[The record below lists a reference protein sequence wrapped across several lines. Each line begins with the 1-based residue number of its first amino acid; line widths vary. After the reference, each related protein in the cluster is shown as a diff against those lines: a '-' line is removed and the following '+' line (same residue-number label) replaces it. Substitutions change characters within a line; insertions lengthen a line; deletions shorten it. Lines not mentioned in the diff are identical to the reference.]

1 MAMNR
6 RLSVASILISVLAFY
21 EQGVAQESRKD
32 SVLIPIWEVFDGYGR
47 NALGSVE
54 YNYGLNYVVGAA
66 ATYGLVENGF
76 DWRWY
81 RNALEHPWI
90 RNTGFVSVG
99 VGPLVSVFA
108 PLGLYLYGRHERD
121 GQLQMTGLALGQAAI
136 QAAVITSVIKAFTGR
151 PGPEEHGNP
160 NDYSRDFRFGFLR
173 GGIYEGWPS
182 SHTCAAFAMAVTL
195 TKLYPDNSTIQI
207 ASLAY
212 ASLIGLGVSTNIHW
226 FSDVI
231 AGGLIGYVIGASVG
245 DGYWNL
251 MHGGDRNQSCN
262 FSVTPNG
269 IMLSYHF

>member
-136 QAAVITSVIKAFTGR
+136 QAAVITSVMKAFTGR
-151 PGPEEHGNP
+151 PGPE
-160 NDYSRDFRFGFLR
+160 
-173 GGIYEGWPS
+173 
-182 SHTCAAFAMAVTL
+182 
-195 TKLYPDNSTIQI
+195 
-207 ASLAY
+207 
-212 ASLIGLGVSTNIHW
+212 
-226 FSDVI
+226 
-231 AGGLIGYVIGASVG
+231 
-245 DGYWNL
+245 
-251 MHGGDRNQSCN
+251 
-262 FSVTPNG
+262 
-269 IMLSYHF
+269 